1 MKLSIIIVNYNVKYF
16 LRQLLQSIQASIT
29 DFRFE
34 IIVVDNASSDGSV
47 IFLEKDFP
55 HIKLIKN
62 TTNLGFSKAN
72 NVGIEFSKGEFILL
86 LNPDTILQE
95 DTLTKVIDY
104 IDDHPEVGA
113 LGCRMID
120 GSGHFL
126 PESKRGFP
134 SPRVALFKS
143 LGFSAMFPRS
153 QYFNEYYLG
162 HLNEFEINE
171 VDVLTGAFM
180 LLSRKAVQAS
190 GLLDED
196 FFMYGEDIDLSY
208 RIKKKGF

>member
-47 IFLEKDFP
+47 FFLEKDFP

-62 TTNLGFSKAN
+62 AANLGFSKAN
-72 NVGIEFSKGEFILL
+72 NVGIECSQGEFILL

-95 DTLTKVIDY
+95 DTLMKVIAY
-104 IDDHPEVGA
+104 MDDHPDVGA

-126 PESKRGFP
+126 PNQKGGFP
-134 SPRVALFKS
+134 VR
-143 LGFSAMFPRS
+143 
-153 QYFNEYYLG
+153 E
-162 HLNEFEINE
+162 
-171 VDVLTGAFM
+171 
-180 LLSRKAVQAS
+180 
-190 GLLDED
+190 
-196 FFMYGEDIDLSY
+196 
-208 RIKKKGF
+208 